1 MREEHDGRRRRG
13 HSFLSGLGRIL
24 SGGLAIALAIV
35 LLPYVN
41 RVLSRILPDASGRA
55 ATVSMVLKRQMEDTA
70 FLATEQIDDEGVI
83 YSSVNA
89 KWIGEVQQVTI
100 HYRYQAVLGADL
112 TRARFTVDGD
122 TVRVNLPAL
131 EVRSASL
138 TPTEVEKNDFWYPL
152 TESRRQELLDE
163 ELTKCTA
170 YYQTEN
176 EETRDAYARSRE
188 TLRKALSVWVQT
200 VEPGAQVEVVLG
212 AAE

>member
-1 MREEHDGRRRRG
+1 M
-13 HSFLSGLGRIL
+13 
-24 SGGLAIALAIV
+24 
-35 LLPYVN
+35 
-41 RVLSRILPDASGRA
+41 
-55 ATVSMVLKRQMEDTA
+55 
-70 FLATEQIDDEGVI
+70 
-83 YSSVNA
+83 
-89 KWIGEVQQVTI
+89 QQVTI

-163 ELTKCTA
+163 DLAKCTA

-188 TLRKALSVWVQT
+188 TLRKALSVWVQA